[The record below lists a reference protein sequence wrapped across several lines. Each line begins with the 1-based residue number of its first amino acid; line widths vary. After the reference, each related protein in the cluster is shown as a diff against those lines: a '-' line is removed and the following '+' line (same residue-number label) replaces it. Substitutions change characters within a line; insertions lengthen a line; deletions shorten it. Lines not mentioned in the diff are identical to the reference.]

1 MHLIAI
7 HTSPDEFRMISVKHN
22 IIFNVCHN
30 SFKCR
35 KKWVLQKWYSNFM
48 HYIRKSWVK
57 LCTEIDDGC
66 KIIAIVGL
74 KQIWCVHL
82 RHLKQIDPF
91 TWVISYINENEA
103 INFIFKVSWMY
114 TYMYKEV

>member
-1 MHLIAI
+1 
-7 HTSPDEFRMISVKHN
+7 MI
-22 IIFNVCHN
+22 
-30 SFKCR
+30 FK
-35 KKWVLQKWYSNFM
+35 VHALHQ
-48 HYIRKSWVK
+48 KSWGK
-57 LCTEIDDGC
+57 LHQNMEIDDGC

-103 INFIFKVSWMY
+103 INFIFEVCWMY
-114 TYMYKEV
+114 VYMYKHYAEFHT